1 MTLAHQC
8 QITQLKDNF
17 KEKLRHNDEWPE
29 KLAFELNKERE
40 RHNQEITKLETSLQE
55 NFKMVSFIL
64 F

>member
-40 RHNQEITKLETSLQE
+40 RHNQEITKLETFLQE